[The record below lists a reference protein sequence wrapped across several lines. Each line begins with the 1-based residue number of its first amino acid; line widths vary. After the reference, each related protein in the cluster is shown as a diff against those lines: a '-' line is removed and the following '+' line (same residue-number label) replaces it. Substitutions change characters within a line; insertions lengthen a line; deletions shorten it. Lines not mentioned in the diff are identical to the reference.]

1 MEGSTDWFGSLKRL
15 YWLILDYLCKY
26 SQSAFAAL
34 NKGYVKL
41 ENLSLSGY
49 WLLYTLKAIMIVEAF
64 IFSP

>member
-15 YWLILDYLCKY
+15 YWLNLDYLCKY

-49 WLLYTLKAIMIVEAF
+49 
-64 IFSP
+64 